1 MVIFLI
7 GYMGCGKSKLGRKL
21 APALGYKLADTDKI
35 IEEGVGK
42 SVADIFAERGEAWF
56 RAQERAVLESFANYP
71 ENIIVSTGGG
81 MPCKGDNMELMKQI
95 GITVYL
101 KRTPQNIVS
110 RISEH
115 GRWKRPAIRGMN
127 DEELLAY
134 IEANLPGREPF
145 YSQASLVIDCTAMGD
160 EDIIEHIKLHITQ
173 YEKSNTSIL

>member
-1 MVIFLI
+1 MVLFLI

-21 APALGYKLADTDKI
+21 APILGYKLLDTDRV
-35 IEEGVGK
+35 IEERENLT
-42 SVADIFAERGEAWF
+42 VADIFAEKGEPWF
-56 RAQERAVLESFANYP
+56 RAQERAVLESLADYP
-71 ENIIVSTGGG
+71 DNVVVSTGGG
-81 MPCKGDNMELMKQI
+81 LPCKGDNMTLMKSI

-101 KRTPQNIVS
+101 KRTPQNIVG

-127 DEELLAY
+127 DQQLLAY

-145 YSQASLVIDCTAMGD
+145 YSQASLVIDCTAMSD

-173 YEKSNTSIL
+173 YEKLNTSIL

>member
-1 MVIFLI
+1 MVVFLI

-21 APALGYKLADTDKI
+21 APTLGYELIDTDKA
-35 IEEGVGK
+35 IEASAGM
-42 SVADIFAERGEAWF
+42 SVADIFAERGESWF

-71 ENIIVSTGGG
+71 DNVVVSTGGG
-81 MPCKGDNMELMKQI
+81 LPCKGDNMTVMKNI

-127 DEELLAY
+127 DEQLLNY
-134 IEANLPGREPF
+134 IETNLPGREPF
-145 YSQASLVIDCTAMGD
+145 YSQASLVIDCTSMGD
-160 EDIIEHIKLHITQ
+160 QDIIEHIKRHITQ